1 MAWHS
6 FDRVTCCPAEE
17 GPEDQKYPKAP
28 GQQHP
33 PSSRGPRAGHPSL
46 GMRYG
51 GSGRVGAGEQASL
64 RGREM
69 GLSVLKS
76 LRLKGSIRGEM
87 LKFSE

>member
-1 MAWHS
+1 M
-6 FDRVTCCPAEE
+6 
-17 GPEDQKYPKAP
+17 
-28 GQQHP
+28 
-33 PSSRGPRAGHPSL
+33 
-46 GMRYG
+46 
-51 GSGRVGAGEQASL
+51 GAGEQASL